1 MDAQLPLEPYKY
13 MFAFTH
19 LSAIIKTQIPD
30 TAAGSVGSQRTSNKE
45 RPFVTT

>member
-1 MDAQLPLEPYKY
+1 MDAQLPLELYKY
-13 MFAFTH
+13 IFAFTH

-30 TAAGSVGSQRTSNKE
+30 TATRSVGSQQNLNKE